1 MKLSFLLLRRF
12 QTPINTL
19 ISFALLT
26 SFSSS
31 SYSSFFFQ
39 NMFQPHVLPL
49 IAFVFWSW
57 RILDGVVSD
66 PQINFLTRGCNPYN
80 EYLVANVSLF
90 EANINATLRDIRE
103 QISGQNKHFA
113 TAQQAASGGNTVSS
127 LFQCRSY
134 LSMPDCI
141 ACFDVAAPQ
150 ILSCAAGEPGG
161 RVVYDGCYLRYD
173 ISVAFFGATTQS
185 INSASCGNQTITE
198 EPAISFT
205 SAVQQ
210 ILMNLQTA
218 TPRITGFSVATKAQV
233 PTNGPTIYAFA
244 QCTETITQSECQN
257 CLNVLYNN
265 MQSCLPN
272 SEGSSNNK
280 GAIIGGVVGS
290 VVVLALIFVALYVWV
305 GRLKRP
311 TRRVPGGDVIGA
323 TKLKGPAIYNYNDLK
338 TATKNFS
345 EENKLGQGG
354 FGVVYKGTLKNGKEI
369 AIKKLTF
376 RHFTRMEEE
385 FENEVKLISNVHHR
399 NLVRLLGYC
408 IYGKTRILVYE
419 YMKNS
424 SLDIFLFG
432 NLLSINRSYVLFFV
446 KLVALS
452 TYHHLLQLTNL
463 FTWHNFI
470 RLSKMQG
477 SLNWKQRHDIILGT
491 ARGLAYLHEEFYV
504 CIIHRDVKP
513 NNILL
518 DEDLQPKIA
527 DFGLARLLPEDKTH
541 LSTNF
546 AGTLGYS
553 APEYV
558 IHGQLS
564 EKVDVYSYGVAIL
577 EIISGQKN
585 KKLGVDGDIEGEFLL
600 RKAWKLY
607 EEGTHAELVDDTLDP
622 NDYDVEEVK
631 KVIEVGLL
639 CIQASAE
646 MRPTM
651 SEIVA
656 LLQTKDLLENMKPT
670 MPILIETN

>member
-1 MKLSFLLLRRF
+1 
-12 QTPINTL
+12 
-19 ISFALLT
+19 
-26 SFSSS
+26 
-31 SYSSFFFQ
+31 
-39 NMFQPHVLPL
+39 MFQPHLLPL
-49 IAFVFWSW
+49 ITFMFWSW
-57 RILDGVVSD
+57 QILEGVVSD

-134 LSMPDCI
+134 LSIPDCV
-141 ACFDVAAPQ
+141 ACFDVATPQ

-185 INSASCGNQTITE
+185 INSASCGNKTTTE
-198 EPAISFT
+198 EPATSFT

-218 TPRITGFSVATKAQV
+218 TPRITGFSVATKTQV
-233 PTNGPTIYAFA
+233 PNSGPTIYAFA

-257 CLNVLYNN
+257 CLNVLDNN

-272 SEGSSNNK
+272 SEGRAFADGCFLRYSTTSFFADNQTIDIAPSFKQGSSNNK

-290 VVVLALIFVALYVWV
+290 GVVLALIFVALYVWM
-305 GRLKRP
+305 RPLKRP
-311 TRRVPGGDVIGA
+311 TRRVPRGDVIG
-323 TKLKGPAIYNYNDLK
+323 TSKLKGPSIYNYNDLK

-408 IYGKTRILVYE
+408 IDGKTRILVYE

-432 NLLSINRSYVLFFV
+432 EM
-446 KLVALS
+446 K
-452 TYHHLLQLTNL
+452 
-463 FTWHNFI
+463 
-470 RLSKMQG
+470 G
-477 SLNWKQRHDIILGT
+477 SLNWKQRYDIILGI

-585 KKLGVDGDIEGEFLL
+585 KKLGVDGDNEGEFLL
-600 RKAWKLY
+600 RKVRKFLWLNRKTY
-607 EEGTHAELVDDTLDP
+607 F
-622 NDYDVEEVK
+622 K
-631 KVIEVGLL
+631 
-639 CIQASAE
+639 
-646 MRPTM
+646 
-651 SEIVA
+651 
-656 LLQTKDLLENMKPT
+656 EN
-670 MPILIETN
+670 